1 MKQLR
6 YLLFVLAAGF
16 VMSCGNNGGTG
27 LKLKDVIGM
36 EQKWA
41 RAEDNTTSNDDI
53 AYNVDDDFGDD
64 DVDWNDDDDDFTTES
79 SPIAAVEE
87 SIKTVSEVTSDKQ
100 IEEPVFEEVEVVE
113 EEYTNPNGMPSW
125 AYGKWTFTRSGKT
138 EILWIGKDLIRFK
151 SGTLEDTATYTYSKG
166 TISAQFSLDNGVVT
180 SMPLDIKNQ
189 RIEYGGGLYWT
200 KSNE

>member
-1 MKQLR
+1 
-6 YLLFVLAAGF
+6 
-16 VMSCGNNGGTG
+16 MSCGNNGGTG